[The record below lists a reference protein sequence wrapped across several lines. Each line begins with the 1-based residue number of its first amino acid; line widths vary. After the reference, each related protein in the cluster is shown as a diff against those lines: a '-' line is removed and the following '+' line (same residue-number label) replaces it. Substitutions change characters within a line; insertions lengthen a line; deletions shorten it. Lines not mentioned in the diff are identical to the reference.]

1 MISLDDK
8 FLEMKSVHFS
18 KAQIIK
24 GYGAIGRILNPTI
37 YLKLCWEFVTT
48 FVVYAPSASNYM
60 KDLIQSIRKKW
71 IVLSEKEQENIVAA
85 LTHLNKRGKIENALS
100 KY

>member
-1 MISLDDK
+1 MSSLDER
-8 FLEMKSVHFS
+8 FLEMKSKHFPYV
-18 KAQIIK
+18 QIIK
-24 GYGAIGRILNPTI
+24 GYGVIGRILNPTI

-48 FVVYAPSASNYM
+48 VIVYAPSASNYM
-60 KDLIQSIRKKW
+60 KDMIRSIRKKW

-85 LTHLNKRGKIENALS
+85 LTHLNKHGKIEKALS